1 MDYNNIENYEKPR
14 LISRDIARI
23 AKKVGIAFIILT
35 VLFMVAGSYFYVT
48 NKQVIDEA
56 LAEAMKNF
64 EGFITAEGEIDTV
77 MLIFNNIRVCFMA
90 VLLGIIPFIY
100 LPALLIPINAAVIAV
115 VMVAISGTNPLNILL
130 TLLLGILPH
139 GILEMPAIFLAIG
152 SGLWLCRVLSRKIL
166 GKDKEIKFGDEL
178 IKVLKVLFLVC
189 IPLMIVAGIIETT
202 ITPMLLGR
210 FFGV

>member
-35 VLFMVAGSYFYVT
+35 VLFMVVGSYFYVT

-100 LPALLIPINAAVIAV
+100 FPALLVPINAAVIAV

-166 GKDKEIKFGDEL
+166 GKDKEIK
-178 IKVLKVLFLVC
+178 
-189 IPLMIVAGIIETT
+189 
-202 ITPMLLGR
+202 
-210 FFGV
+210 